1 MRVFLE
7 IVTVKHG
14 WENEIQREQRDI
26 TRHRLNRR
34 FTSVLAG
41 HSRFI
46 F

>member
-14 WENEIQREQRDI
+14 GENEKQRDI